1 MVEKN
6 LTRVDIDAIS
16 HQRKYSRSFRCQAK
30 RIEQFEKKTMC
41 LTGLKIMLTMLIMLA
56 AFCLSG
62 YSQGNKKRMEDIEDL
77 INGTGASGKT
87 LK

>member
-16 HQRKYSRSFRCQAK
+16 RQRKYSRSFRCQAK

-41 LTGLKIMLTMLIMLA
+41 LTGLKIMLA